1 MDFSLIDQAG
11 VIEALDMLR
20 DRGARIASV
29 PYGEGKAYV
38 VLGYDAVERA
48 LANEADL
55 PASTYFRT
63 FTLPLMGEVISAQI
77 GEEHR
82 FHRGVFQ
89 RPLMAGRIRQKVESV
104 LRPVANRLIDAFAPD
119 LEVDFVSRFAIPYP
133 FDVISAMLG
142 IPERDWEQVRRD
154 VGLLFHIW
162 DPQCEAA
169 RDRVA
174 AYLRELIAQR
184 RYDPGEDII
193 SEFAR
198 TELHGR
204 RMTDAELLD
213 EVRFLYPA
221 AGGNTQNAL
230 AIALGY
236 VLADPELHRRV
247 QYDADA
253 RQAAVDEALRIETPI
268 PFMIRYTDRPVRIE
282 GVDIPADNFV
292 LIAISSANRDPER
305 FNAPGDFRLDR
316 GALKHITFGRGPHT
330 CLGAHLARA
339 ELRVMLYLILARL
352 PGLRLGEDGFHG
364 GVGGPLHGPQVL
376 QIGFDAI
383 LPGLS

>member
-1 MDFSLIDQAG
+1 MDFSSIDQAG

-20 DRGARIASV
+20 DSGLRVASV
-29 PYGEGKAYV
+29 PYGEGQAYV
-38 VLGYDAVERA
+38 VLGYEAVERA

-63 FTLPLMGEVISAQI
+63 FTLPLMGEMISAQI

-89 RPLMAGRIRQKVESV
+89 KPLMPGRIRQKVGSV
-104 LRPVANRLIDAFAPD
+104 LRPVANRLIDAFASS

-133 FDVISAMLG
+133 FDVISALLG
-142 IPERDWEQVRRD
+142 IPERDWERVRRD

-162 DPQCEAA
+162 DPECELA

-174 AYLRELIAQR
+174 AYLRELIEQR
-184 RYDPGEDII
+184 RKNPGEDVI

-198 TELHGR
+198 TELRGR
-204 RMTDAELLD
+204 RMTDTELLD

-230 AIALGY
+230 ALALGY
-236 VLADPELHRRV
+236 VLADPELHRKV
-247 QYDADA
+247 SSDPHA

-268 PFMIRYTDRPVRIE
+268 PFMIRYTDRSIRIE
-282 GVDIPADNFV
+282 CVDIPANSFV
-292 LIAISSANRDPER
+292 LIAISSANRDPAR
-305 FNAPGDFRLDR
+305 FDAPGEFRLDR
-316 GALKHITFGRGPHT
+316 GALKHITFGKGIHT

-339 ELRVMLYLILARL
+339 ELRVMLDLVLERL
-352 PGLRLGEDGFHG
+352 PGLRLGEDGFQG
-364 GVGGPLHGPQVL
+364 GVGGPLHGPPVL
-376 QIGFDAI
+376 RISYDAV
-383 LPGLS
+383 LPG